1 MFIMI
6 RELQI
11 MLKTYKAQ
19 IKKNSI
25 KWLDDKPEESQ
36 KNDSFIVYVTILKNE
51 EKKNSTKDSLINFF
65 SNSPLYDLDIDLERD
80 KDPGREVIL

>member
-1 MFIMI
+1 MI

-65 SNSPLYDLDIDLERD
+65 RNSPLYDLDIDLERD
-80 KDPGREVIL
+80 KDPGREFIL

>member
-1 MFIMI
+1 
-6 RELQI
+6 
-11 MLKTYKAQ
+11 MLRTYKAQ

-25 KWLDDKPEESQ
+25 KWIDDKPEELQ

-65 SNSPLYDLDIDLERD
+65 RNSPLYDLDIDLERD

>member
-1 MFIMI
+1 
-6 RELQI
+6 